1 MQTIVAPLFIGPQ
14 YHFGVGMSFKAISL
28 GLQFFAQVQ
37 EVVNFSI
44 EDDPAVFL
52 IVGDRLMTAVKI
64 DDTQAGHGD
73 RRVFE
78 LRLTPI
84 VGTAMLDCHA
94 HRGHVRPHGA
104 SISARIKLYP
114 TANTTHDWQ
123 LILTHPNRLT
133 RSI

>member
-1 MQTIVAPLFIGPQ
+1 
-14 YHFGVGMSFKAISL
+14 
-28 GLQFFAQVQ
+28 
-37 EVVNFSI
+37 
-44 EDDPAVFL
+44 
-52 IVGDRLMTAVKI
+52 AVKI
-64 DDTQAGHGD
+64 DDTQADDGD
-73 RRVFE
+73 RRVFD

-133 RSI
+133 RSILLLISVQVNFHRAIKFLESFARP